1 MRRILA
7 STLGFLMGAN
17 GLWMIAAPFHWYAAI
32 PGVAATGPANPHFI
46 RDIGCAYLVTALA
59 LLWLAAAP
67 EQAWPAALFGGVFL
81 LLHALVHVWDT
92 ATGLESLHR
101 LMAEIPTVIL
111 PAFLALW
118 LGWPPRSASR
128 KEL

>member
-7 STLGFLMGAN
+7 SILGLLIGAN
-17 GLWMIAAPFHWYAAI
+17 GLWMVVAPFHWYAAI
-32 PGVAATGPANPHFI
+32 PGVAATGSANLHFI

-59 LLWLAAAP
+59 LLWFAAAP
-67 EQAWPAALFGGVFL
+67 EQARPAALFGGVFL
-81 LLHALVHVWDT
+81 LLHAFVHFWDT
-92 ATGLESLHR
+92 AAGRESPHR